1 MITFYTY
8 AQSPIGRLMLTGNEH
23 ALTGLY
29 FSSGNKARTTPDDTW
44 RRHDAY
50 FDQARRELDEYLS
63 VGGDVS
69 TSLSLRERRH
79 SKAECW
85 MLCGSYLTEKC
96 DRINR
101 LPRLLVHLRR
111 CALLAMPMAIIL

>member
-23 ALTGLY
+23 ALTGHIFLRVI
-29 FSSGNKARTTPDDTW
+29 KLE
-44 RRHDAY
+44 RRLMTRGGAMTLILIKH
-50 FDQARRELDEYLS
+50 EENWMSTLS